1 MIGKLTMD
9 PGEDTPDYIYGIEIR
24 LDGGITYTENDHYRR
39 VERARE
45 RLKTVADMNKNLS
58 YDHRSD
64 DFFHQEWFTLTP
76 DGKRTK
82 HWYVGT
88 VKRFSLW

>member
-1 MIGKLTMD
+1 MD

-64 DFFHQEWFTLTP
+64 DFFHQEWFTLSP

-82 HWYVGT
+82 HWCVGI

>member
-24 LDGGITYTENDHYRR
+24 LDGGISYTENDHYRR

-64 DFFHQEWFTLTP
+64 DFFHQEWYTLTP

-82 HWYVGT
+82 HWCVGI

>member
-1 MIGKLTMD
+1 MVGKMTMD

-76 DGKRTK
+76 DGKRLST
-82 HWYVGT
+82 GA
-88 VKRFSLW
+88 LAL

>member
-24 LDGGITYTENDHYRR
+24 LDGGITYTENDHYQR

-82 HWYVGT
+82 HWCVGA

>member
-64 DFFHQEWFTLTP
+64 DFFHQEWYTLTP

-82 HWYVGT
+82 HWCVGI

>member
-64 DFFHQEWFTLTP
+64 DFFHQEWYTLTP

-82 HWYVGT
+82 HWCVGV

>member
-1 MIGKLTMD
+1 MVGKLTMD

-24 LDGGITYTENDHYRR
+24 LDGCITYTENDHYRR

-58 YDHRSD
+58 YDHRTD

-82 HWYVGT
+82 HWCVGT

>member
-24 LDGGITYTENDHYRR
+24 LDGGITYTENNHYRR

-45 RLKTVADMNKNLS
+45 RLKTIADMNKNLS

-82 HWYVGT
+82 HWCVGI

>member
-1 MIGKLTMD
+1 MAGKMTMD

-82 HWYVGT
+82 HWCVGI

>member
-39 VERARE
+39 AERARE

-58 YDHRSD
+58 YDHRAD
-64 DFFHQEWFTLTP
+64 DFFHQEWYTLTS

-82 HWYVGT
+82 HWCVGT

>member
-24 LDGGITYTENDHYRR
+24 LDGDITYTENDHYRR

-45 RLKTVADMNKNLS
+45 RLKTIADMNKNLS

-64 DFFHQEWFTLTP
+64 DFFHQEWYTLTP

-82 HWYVGT
+82 HWCVGI

>member
-39 VERARE
+39 AERARE

-58 YDHRSD
+58 YDHRAD
-64 DFFHQEWFTLTP
+64 DFFHQEWYALTP

-82 HWYVGT
+82 HWCVGT

>member
-1 MIGKLTMD
+1 MAGKMTMD

-24 LDGGITYTENDHYRR
+24 LDGGISYTENDHYRR

-45 RLKTVADMNKNLS
+45 RLKTIANMNKNLS

-82 HWYVGT
+82 HWCVGV